1 MSNDIASPQHSVG
14 RIWYV
19 LGGILSVFVGFYAI
33 GRPGMAAI
41 AITQFIG
48 IVIVVSG
55 VFLFVAAVFGRAR
68 QHRLLDFFSAALRII
83 VGLMLLTHLIKGVL
97 ALTLILGAVFMVE
110 GVYGLLLGLRLRGKN
125 PAWLWMLIN
134 GVAALVLGV
143 MLLVKFPSTAE
154 WAIGLLF
161 GINSIFLGISLI
173 TFGSALPRAQEA

>member
-1 MSNDIASPQHSVG
+1 MTNAITPPQHSVG

-48 IVIVVSG
+48 IFIVVSG
-55 VFLFVAAVFGRAR
+55 VFLLVAAVFGRAR

-83 VGLMLLTHLIKGVL
+83 VGLMLVTNIIKGVL
-97 ALTLILGAVFMVE
+97 ALTLILGAVFIVE
-110 GVYGLLLGLRLRGKN
+110 GIYGTVLGLKLRGKN
-125 PAWLWMLIN
+125 PAWLWLLIN
-134 GVAALVLGV
+134 GVAALVLGI
-143 MLLVKFPSTAE
+143 MLLAKFPSTAE

-161 GINSIFLGISLI
+161 GLNSIFLGISLI